1 MNTPSVGSIRL
12 PKIGL
17 RQGKSNIA
25 RQLFLT
31 LLHKAQVGH
40 LELREGDQSM
50 QYGQADCASGIR
62 ASVQVHDQQLYRDM
76 LGGGSIAAGEAYIR
90 GYWSTPNL
98 TEVMRFFSANLHL
111 LEGFKSKH
119 SWLFKQ
125 TLRLQHF
132 FNRNTQMGARKNIAA
147 HYDLGN
153 DFFQHFLDPTM
164 MYSAAV
170 YEDNTSNLHE
180 ASINKLRILCE
191 QLELKPS
198 DHLVEIG
205 SGWGAMA
212 VYAAQHYGCKVTTT
226 TISQEQFKLTCER
239 VQEAGL
245 EDRVTVLC
253 EDYRDLKGQYDK
265 LVSIEMIEAVGHEF
279 FATYFA
285 KLSSLLKSNGVAV
298 IQGITIP
305 DARYEAYKSSVD
317 FINRYI
323 FPGGCLPSLG
333 QIAKHIAEQTDL
345 EMIHLRD
352 ITQDYA
358 RTLAAWRDRFF
369 QNLGAIKAMGFD
381 DDFERLWEYY
391 LCYCEGGFRERV
403 IGTVQLTFA
412 KPGYRPSF

>member
-1 MNTPSVGSIRL
+1 LHEADQSL
-12 PKIGL
+12 HF
-17 RQGKSNIA
+17 GKS
-25 RQLFLT
+25 
-31 LLHKAQVGH
+31 
-40 LELREGDQSM
+40 
-50 QYGQADCASGIR
+50 DCASGIQ

-76 LGGGSIAAGEAYIR
+76 LSGGSIAAGEAYIR

-98 TEVMRFFSANLHL
+98 TEVMRFFSANLAL
-111 LEGFKSKH
+111 LEGLKSKH

-132 FNRNTQMGARKNIAA
+132 FNRNTQTGSRKNIAA

-170 YEDNTSNLHE
+170 YENADSTLYD
-180 ASINKLRILCE
+180 ASTNKLRILCE

-212 VYAAQHYGCKVTTT
+212 VYAAQNYGCKVTTT

-239 VQEAGL
+239 VKQAGL

-253 EDYRDLKGQYDK
+253 EDYRDLRGRFDK

-285 KLSSLLKSNGVAV
+285 KLSSLLKPHGSAV
-298 IQGITIP
+298 IQSITIP
-305 DARYEAYKSSVD
+305 DARYDAYKSSVD

-345 EMIHLRD
+345 EMVHLRD

-358 RTLAAWRDRFF
+358 RTLAVWRERFF
-369 QNLGAIKAMGFD
+369 EKLSAIKAMGFD

-412 KPGYRPSF
+412 KPGYRPSV

>member
-1 MNTPSVGSIRL
+1 MNSPSVGSIRL
-12 PKIGL
+12 PKFGL
-17 RQGKSNIA
+17 RQGNGNLA
-25 RQLFLT
+25 RQLFLS
-31 LLHKAQVGH
+31 LLKNTKTGF
-40 LELREGDQSM
+40 LELHEGDQSL
-50 QYGQADCASGIR
+50 YFGNQACPSDIR
-62 ASVQVHDQQLYRDM
+62 ASVQVNDKQLYKD
-76 LGGGSIAAGEAYIR
+76 LLNGGSIAAGEAYIR

-98 TEVMRFFSANLHL
+98 TSVMRFFSANLSL
-111 LEGFKSKH
+111 LEGFESKH
-119 SWLFKQ
+119 SWLFQ
-125 TLRLQHF
+125 QALRLQHF
-132 FNRNTQMGARKNIAA
+132 FNRNTQAGSRKNIAA

-170 YEDNTSNLHE
+170 FTHDTMSLHE
-180 ASINKLRILCE
+180 ASINKLTILCE
-191 QLELKPS
+191 QLELKPQ

-212 VYAAQHYGCKVTTT
+212 VFAAQNYGCRVTTT
-226 TISQEQFKLTCER
+226 TISQEQFKLTTER
-239 VQEAGL
+239 VKQAGL

-253 EDYRDLKGQYDK
+253 EDYRDLQGQYDK

-285 KLSSLLKSNGVAV
+285 KLSALLKPEGIAV

-305 DARYEAYKSSVD
+305 DARYESYKSSVD

-333 QIAKHIAEQTDL
+333 QIAKHVGEQTDL
-345 EMIHLRD
+345 EIIKLRD

-358 RTLAAWRDRFF
+358 RTLAHWRERFF
-369 QNLGAIKAMGFD
+369 ENITAIKAMGFD
-381 DDFERLWEYY
+381 DEFERLWEYY
-391 LCYCEGGFRERV
+391 LCYCEGGFRERI

-412 KPGYRPSF
+412 KPGYRPSV

>member
-1 MNTPSVGSIRL
+1 MNSPSVGSIRL

-17 RQGKSNIA
+17 RQSSGNLA
-25 RQLFLT
+25 QQLFITVLKKT
-31 LLHKAQVGH
+31 QIGY
-40 LELREGDQSM
+40 LELHDGDQAFLF
-50 QYGQADCASGIR
+50 GEPECTSGIE
-62 ASVQVHDQQLYRDM
+62 AKVHVHNKKLYQD
-76 LGGGSIAAGEAYIR
+76 LISGGSIAAGEAYIQ

-98 TEVMRFFSANLHL
+98 TSVMRFFSANLAL
-111 LEGFKSKH
+111 LESFKSKH

-125 TLRLQHF
+125 TLRLQHL
-132 FNRNTQMGARKNIAA
+132 FNRNTQAGSRKNIAA
-147 HYDLGN
+147 HYDLSN

-170 YEDNTSNLHE
+170 YHTEAMTLHE
-180 ASINKLRILCE
+180 ASINKLRVLCE
-191 QLELKPS
+191 QLELTPS

-212 VYAAQHYGCKVTTT
+212 VYAAQNYGCRVTTT
-226 TISQEQFKLTCER
+226 TISQEQYKLTCER
-239 VQEAGL
+239 VKQAEL
-245 EDRVTVLC
+245 TDRITVLC
-253 EDYRDLKGQYDK
+253 EDYRDLQGQFDK

-279 FATYFA
+279 FDTYFA
-285 KLSSLLKSNGVAV
+285 KLSSLLKPNGVAV
-298 IQGITIP
+298 IQSITIP
-305 DARYEAYKSSVD
+305 DARFETYKSSVD

-358 RTLAAWRDRFF
+358 RTLAHWRERFF
-369 QNLGAIKAMGFD
+369 QNINHIKSIGFD
-381 DDFERLWEYY
+381 DEFERLWEYY
-391 LCYCEGGFRERV
+391 LCYCEGGFRERI

-412 KPGYRPSF
+412 KPGYRPPL

>member
-31 LLHKAQVGH
+31 LLQKAQVGH
-40 LELREGDQSM
+40 LELREGNQSM
-50 QYGQADCASGIR
+50 HYGQAECASGIR

-76 LGGGSIAAGEAYIR
+76 LSGGSIAAGEAYIR

-98 TEVMRFFSANLHL
+98 TEVMRFFSANLNL

-132 FNRNTQMGARKNIAA
+132 FNRNTQTGSRKNIAA

-170 YEDNTSNLHE
+170 YEDASSNLHE

-212 VYAAQHYGCKVTTT
+212 VYAAQNYGCKVTTT

-239 VQEAGL
+239 VKEAGL

-369 QNLGAIKAMGFD
+369 QNLGAIKAMDFD

-391 LCYCEGGFRERV
+391 LCYCEGGFKERV

>member
-17 RQGKSNIA
+17 RQGRSNIA
-25 RQLFLT
+25 RQIFLAV
-31 LLHKAQVGH
+31 LQKAEIGH
-40 LELREGDQSM
+40 LELHEADQSLHF
-50 QYGQADCASGIR
+50 GKSDCASGIQ

-76 LGGGSIAAGEAYIR
+76 LSGGSIAAGEAYIR

-98 TEVMRFFSANLHL
+98 TEVMRFFSANLAL

-132 FNRNTQMGARKNIAA
+132 FNRNTQTGSRKNIAA

-170 YEDNTSNLHE
+170 YENANSSLHE

-212 VYAAQHYGCKVTTT
+212 VYAAQNYGCKVTTT

-239 VQEAGL
+239 VKQAGL

-253 EDYRDLKGQYDK
+253 EDYRDLQGQFDK

-285 KLSSLLKSNGVAV
+285 KLSSLLKPQGIAV
-298 IQGITIP
+298 IQSITIP
-305 DARYEAYKSSVD
+305 DARYDAYKSSVD

-333 QIAKHIAEQTDL
+333 QIAKHVAEQTDL

-358 RTLAAWRDRFF
+358 RTLADWRERFF
-369 QNLGAIKAMGFD
+369 EKLEAIKAMGFD

-412 KPGYRPSF
+412 KPRYRRAV

>member
-1 MNTPSVGSIRL
+1 MNSPSVGRIRL
-12 PKIGL
+12 PKLGL
-17 RQGKSNIA
+17 RQGRSNVA
-25 RQLFLT
+25 RKIFLA
-31 LLHKAQVGH
+31 LLQKTQIGH
-40 LELREGDQSM
+40 LELQEGDQCM
-50 QYGQADCASGIR
+50 HYGKSDCASSIKAR
-62 ASVQVHDQQLYRDM
+62 VLIHDQQLYRDM

-90 GYWSTPNL
+90 GYWSSPDL
-98 TEVMRFFSANLHL
+98 TEVMRFFSANLAL
-111 LEGFKSKH
+111 LDGFKSKH
-119 SWLFKQ
+119 SWVFKQ

-132 FNRNTQMGARKNIAA
+132 FNRNTQTGSRKNIAA

-153 DFFQHFLDPTM
+153 EFFQHFLDPTM

-170 YEDNTSNLHE
+170 YEEAGSSLHE
-180 ASINKLRILCE
+180 ASVNKLRVICQ

-212 VYAAQHYGCKVTTT
+212 VYAAQNYGCKVTTT
-226 TISQEQFKLTCER
+226 TISQEQFKLTRQR
-239 VQEAGL
+239 VKQAGL

-253 EDYRDLKGQYDK
+253 KDYRDLQGQFDK

-285 KLSSLLKSNGVAV
+285 KLSSLLKPSGIAV
-298 IQGITIP
+298 IQSITIP
-305 DARYEAYKSSVD
+305 DARYESYKSSVD

-333 QIAKHIAEQTDL
+333 QITKHIGEQTDL
-345 EMIHLRD
+345 EMVNLRD
-352 ITQDYA
+352 ITHDYA
-358 RTLAAWRDRFF
+358 RTLADWRDRFS
-369 QNLGAIKAMGFD
+369 QNLDAIKAMGFD

-412 KPGYRPSF
+412 KPGYRRPI

>member
-1 MNTPSVGSIRL
+1 MNSPSVGSIRL

-17 RQGKSNIA
+17 RQGKRNVA
-25 RQLFLT
+25 RQLFLA
-31 LLHKAQVGH
+31 LLRKTQIGY
-40 LELREGDQSM
+40 LELHDGDQSLH
-50 QYGQADCASGIR
+50 YGTPNCASGIQ
-62 ASVQVHDQQLYRDM
+62 ASVQVHDHQLYQD
-76 LGGGSIAAGEAYIR
+76 LLSGGSIAAGEAYIR
-90 GYWSTPNL
+90 GYWSSPNL
-98 TEVMRFFSANLHL
+98 TEVMRFFSANLAL
-111 LEGFKSKH
+111 LEGFESKH

-132 FNRNTQMGARKNIAA
+132 FNRNTLTGSRKNIAA

-153 DFFQHFLDPTM
+153 EFFQHFLDPTM

-170 YEDNTSNLHE
+170 YEGVCSSLHD

-212 VYAAQHYGCKVTTT
+212 VYAAQNYGCKVTTT

-239 VQEAGL
+239 VKQAGL
-245 EDRVTVLC
+245 EDLVTVLC
-253 EDYRDLKGQYDK
+253 EDYRDLQGQYDK

-285 KLSSLLKSNGVAV
+285 KLSSLLKPQGIAV
-298 IQGITIP
+298 IQSITIP
-305 DARYEAYKSSVD
+305 DARFDSYKSSVD

-345 EMIHLRD
+345 EMTHLRD

-358 RTLAAWRDRFF
+358 RTLADWRERFF
-369 QNLGAIKAMGFD
+369 QNIEPIKAMGFD

-391 LCYCEGGFRERV
+391 LCYCEGGFKERV

-412 KPGYRPSF
+412 KPGYRPSR

>member
-17 RQGKSNIA
+17 RQGRSNIA
-25 RQLFLT
+25 RQIFLAV
-31 LLHKAQVGH
+31 LQKAEIGH
-40 LELREGDQSM
+40 LELHEADQSLHF
-50 QYGQADCASGIR
+50 GKSDCASGIQ

-76 LGGGSIAAGEAYIR
+76 LSGGSIAAGEAYIR

-98 TEVMRFFSANLHL
+98 TEVMRFFSANLAL

-132 FNRNTQMGARKNIAA
+132 FNRNTQTGSRKNIAA

-170 YEDNTSNLHE
+170 YENANSSLHE

-212 VYAAQHYGCKVTTT
+212 VYAAQNYGCKVTTT

-239 VQEAGL
+239 VKQAGL

-253 EDYRDLKGQYDK
+253 EDYRDLQGQFDK

-285 KLSSLLKSNGVAV
+285 KLSSLLKPQGIAV
-298 IQGITIP
+298 IQSITIP
-305 DARYEAYKSSVD
+305 DARYDAYKSSVD

-333 QIAKHIAEQTDL
+333 QIAKHVAEQTDL

-358 RTLAAWRDRFF
+358 HTLADWRERFF
-369 QNLGAIKAMGFD
+369 EKLEAIKAMGFD

-412 KPGYRPSF
+412 KPRYRRAV